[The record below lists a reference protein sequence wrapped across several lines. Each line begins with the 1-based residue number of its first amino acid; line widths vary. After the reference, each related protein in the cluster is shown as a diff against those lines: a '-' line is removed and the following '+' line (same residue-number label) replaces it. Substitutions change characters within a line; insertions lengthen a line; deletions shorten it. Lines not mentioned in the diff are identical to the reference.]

1 MELALVLPLLLIV
14 LIGAVQFALVQH
26 ARTVTEAA
34 AVEGARLAA
43 SEGYTLEEG
52 ALRTRA
58 MLEAGLGSTGTAFIV
73 TAERQGDAVVTHA
86 TGTYPLFIP
95 WVTDLEIPIESSGE
109 VWKEGFRSGP

>member
-1 MELALVLPLLLIV
+1 MPLLLIV

-26 ARTVTEAA
+26 ARTVAETAA
-34 AVEGARLAA
+34 IEGARLAA

-58 MLEAGLGSTGTAFIV
+58 MLEAGLGSTGAAFAV
-73 TAERQGDAVVTHA
+73 TAEQQGDAVVTRA
-86 TGTYPLFIP
+86 SGSYPLFIP
-95 WVTDLEIPIESSGE
+95 WVTDLTIPIESSGE